1 MQLRD
6 YQIYNANKLT
16 QIISKFKIAYFQA
29 EVRTGKT
36 LTALETAKL
45 LGKSNVLFITKLKAI
60 SSINSDFEA
69 MKYTYK
75 LNCINKESL
84 HKIKENNFDFI
95 IIDESH
101 QFASF
106 PKPSKYT
113 SDIKKRFSK
122 IPMLLLS
129 GTPTPESEMQIFH
142 QFYLS
147 NYSPLNQFRNFYQF
161 FNGYNCVKVDFIIN
175 GFNKADYSNSV
186 ENIYKYISIKKREVS
201 KLNPEYNVIISQL
214 NKYQNELI
222 ERQKKSIE
230 LIKKTYKHLVLSFSQ
245 TEAGFESK
253 VEEHIL
259 YVKMKDT
266 TYNLANKLIK
276 DRVIEKGS
284 NVILADTSVKLQQKL
299 HQIYSGTIKFE
310 NEERLVFDS
319 TKCEFIKEKFKGYKL
334 AIIYKFKAEL
344 LMLKSIF
351 GNEITEDL
359 HEFNSTSKHIVGQ
372 IQSIREGVNLSKANY
387 LILLNLD
394 FSATSYWQIRD
405 RMTTKE
411 RLKNDIYF
419 IFSEGGIEDKIF
431 ESVCNKKDYTL
442 NKFNRDYGIKVSN

>member
-1 MQLRD
+1 MQLRP
-6 YQIYNANKLT
+6 YQIENANKLT
-16 QIISKFKIAYFQA
+16 EIISKYKLAYFQA

-36 LTALETAKL
+36 LTSLEVAKL
-45 LGKSNVLFITKLKAI
+45 LSKNNVLFITKLKAI
-60 SSINSDFEA
+60 SSIQSDFEA
-69 MKYTYK
+69 MKFTYK
-75 LNCINKESL
+75 LTCINKESL
-84 HKIKENNFDFI
+84 HKIEENNFDFI

-101 QFASF
+101 QYASF

-113 SDIKKRFSK
+113 LDIKKRFSK

-129 GTPTPESEMQIFH
+129 GTPTPESEMQIYH
-142 QFYLS
+142 QLYLS
-147 NYSPLNQFRNFYQF
+147 NYNPFNQFRNFYQF
-161 FNGYNCVKVDFIIN
+161 FNGNNCVKVDFVIN

-186 ENIYKYISIKKREVS
+186 ENIYKFIAIKKREVS
-201 KLNPEYNVIISQL
+201 KLNTDYDIIINQF

-230 LIKKTYKHLVLSFSQ
+230 LIKNSYKHLVLSFSQ
-245 TEAGFESK
+245 NEAGFESK

-266 TYNLANKLIK
+266 TYNLANKLLK
-276 DRVIEKGS
+276 DRVIEKGD

-310 NEERLVFDS
+310 NEERLVFDK
-319 TKCEFIKEKFKGYKL
+319 TKAEFIKEKFKGYKL

-344 LMLKSIF
+344 MMLKEVF
-351 GNEITEDL
+351 GSEITEDL

-411 RLKNDIYF
+411 RLKNDVYF
-419 IFSEGGIEDKIF
+419 IFSHGGIEEKIF
-431 ESVCNKKDYTL
+431 ESVGKKKDYTI
-442 NKFNRDYGIKVSN
+442 NKFNKHYGIKASN